1 MSQSSANIGVPMI
14 GSYTN
19 VMLYTLE
26 LVEAYIYYFASPRS
40 LRDSI
45 YLKGCVAISLVS
57 DTVGVIGIC
66 ALTFITNL
74 VFIDT
79 ITPMNL
85 YWGFQIYAISNL
97 ISAFIFQCY
106 MLHRYWILSRNYVV
120 SAFIALLILAS
131 LGIGTMLIANNLA
144 VVTQEVFQEQD
155 AHLHERWIIMLLV
168 TAILTDV
175 SITTALLWQLNH
187 SGLYNQQ
194 NLQTRRL
201 VARISSL
208 AIKTGVVPCVIAL
221 TTLVSYVSYRNQNI
235 AVCVG
240 YMLGRV
246 YTSTMLFSLIY
257 RDKLWHGAGWVDV
270 NAATLP
276 SIIDDGMIGMSPVHS
291 RHKTPIFPSLAMARD
306 RPRHDSTVVNDKKSD
321 LTSSDMRTFA

>member
-1 MSQSSANIGVPMI
+1 MPQFSVNIVVPMI

-40 LRDSI
+40 LKDSI

-57 DTVGVIGIC
+57 DTVGTIGIC

-74 VFIDT
+74 VFTDT
-79 ITPMNL
+79 ITPRKL
-85 YWGFQIYAISNL
+85 YWGFQVYAISNL
-97 ISAFIFQCY
+97 ISSFIFQCY

-131 LGIGTMLIANNLA
+131 LGIGITVNTNNLA
-144 VVTQEVFQEQD
+144 IVTKAVFQEHSV
-155 AHLHERWIIMLLV
+155 HLYERWIIMLLV
-168 TAILTDV
+168 TPIVTDV
-175 SITTALLWQLNH
+175 SITTALLWRLNR
-187 SGLYNQQ
+187 SGIYNQ
-194 NLQTRRL
+194 QTRRL

-208 AIKTGVVPCVIAL
+208 AIKTGVVPCVFAL
-221 TTLVSYVSYRNQNI
+221 ITLVSYVSYKNQNI
-235 AVCVG
+235 ATCFG

-257 RDKLWHGAGWVDV
+257 RDKLWHGAGWVDA
-270 NAATLP
+270 NSTALP
-276 SIIDDGMIGMSPVHS
+276 SMIDDGVTSTTPIHF
-291 RHKTPIFPSLAMARD
+291 RHKSPNFPSLAMAQG
-306 RPRHDSTVVNDKKSD
+306 RPRDDSMVTNDKSYD
-321 LTSSDMRTFA
+321 LTSSDTRTFA